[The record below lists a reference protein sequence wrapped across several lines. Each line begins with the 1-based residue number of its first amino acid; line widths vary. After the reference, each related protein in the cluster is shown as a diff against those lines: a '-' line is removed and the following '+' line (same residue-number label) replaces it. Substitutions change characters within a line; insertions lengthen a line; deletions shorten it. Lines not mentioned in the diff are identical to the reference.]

1 MPLDIKKRMEEY
13 SKSVI
18 DTFYAQQFTML
29 AGILPTTENRN
40 VGLRFRFSFS
50 AFIRLSS
57 FEGER
62 INSIDFSY
70 DLLSQKGKKFL
81 MKEKYEKFPNR
92 FFPPTMMMMKIKEK
106 LMKSLL

>member
-1 MPLDIKKRMEEY
+1 MHNNSL
-13 SKSVI
+13 
-18 DTFYAQQFTML
+18 L

-50 AFIRLSS
+50 AFIRLST
-57 FEGER
+57 FAGER

-106 LMKSLL
+106 LMKKFIVNCGAFWGLMWV